1 MACSGHECTASR
13 TASSWSG
20 GTTSFTGD
28 DVPSMSLS
36 SKESGAIIEHSVC
49 PWHRPASTKTF
60 MMFLFSAVVV
70 VPLEVAAGVHPDL
83 HAGDVAGFVRRQ
95 PQHGVADVDGLDPR
109 HLHCLLDV
117 EDRLGV
123 GQRRVLEV

>member
-1 MACSGHECTASR
+1 MACSGQECTASR

-28 DVPSMSLS
+28 EVPSMSLS
-36 SKESGAIIEHSVC
+36 SKESGAIIEHNVC

-60 MMFLFSAVVV
+60 MAFPPRSVVVV

-83 HAGDVAGFVRRQ
+83 HAGDVAGLIGRQ
-95 PQHGVADVDGLDPR
+95 PQHGVADVDGL
-109 HLHCLLDV
+109 
-117 EDRLGV
+117 
-123 GQRRVLEV
+123 